1 MSLFEFIVGMIS
13 VILALAVAQ
22 LFVGIA
28 DLMQNRARVKFYLPH
43 SIWVANIFLIMFL
56 HWWSLWTFKDLSWN
70 FAMFFFS
77 LLGPSLIFLAATVIS
92 PRGQTTEAID
102 LETHFSD
109 IRKMFFS
116 IMLAT
121 IVLFT
126 LDGPLFGTEP
136 PMNGIR
142 VAQLT
147 IMAMYV
153 WGFLTRNH
161 TAQSVVS
168 LVVLGGAFAVVIFRF
183 LPGQG

>member
-1 MSLFEFIVGMIS
+1 MMKINSIV
-13 VILALAVAQ
+13 
-22 LFVGIA
+22 
-28 DLMQNRARVKFYLPH
+28 H
-43 SIWVANIFLIMFL
+43 SSMA
-56 HWWSLWTFKDLSWN
+56 
-70 FAMFFFS
+70 
-77 LLGPSLIFLAATVIS
+77 
-92 PRGQTTEAID
+92 
-102 LETHFSD
+102 
-109 IRKMFFS
+109 S

-153 WGFLTRNH
+153 WGLLTRNH
-161 TAQSVVS
+161 LAQSVIS
-168 LVVLGGAFAVVIFRF
+168 LVVLGGTTAVVIFRF